1 MSAGVVVGLLLAA
14 GESRRMR
21 GGNKL
26 LREWGGEPL
35 IRRIAKT
42 ALGSQL
48 DSLLA
53 VVGHESDAVQK
64 ALEGLEIEFV
74 LNPKYAQG
82 MGSSLSAGVERV
94 RERADAVV
102 ILLGDMPR
110 IQSSTIDTVLARWR
124 QGGLCVVH
132 CGSVDSPRPPTLFS
146 RELFA
151 DLTAL
156 SGDQGAR
163 SIIESKRE
171 RSGIVTV
178 EPAELS
184 DFDESS
190 DWPDAEAP

>member
-1 MSAGVVVGLLLAA
+1 MSAGGVVGLLLAA

-26 LREWGGEPL
+26 LRDWGGEPV

-42 ALGSQL
+42 ALDSQL

-53 VVGHESDAVQK
+53 VVGHEADAVQN
-64 ALEGLEIEFV
+64 ALAGLGIEFV
-74 LNPKYAQG
+74 LNPRYAQG

-94 RERADAVV
+94 RERAEAVV

-110 IQSSTIDTVLARWR
+110 LQSSTIDKVLARRR
-124 QGGLCVVH
+124 QGGVWVVH
-132 CGSVDSPRPPTLFS
+132 CGSIATPRPPTLFS
-146 RELFA
+146 QELFA
-151 DLTAL
+151 DLVAL

-163 SIIESKRE
+163 SLIESHRE
-171 RSGIVTV
+171 RSSVVTV

-190 DWPDAEAP
+190 DWPDAEAI

>member
-1 MSAGVVVGLLLAA
+1 VSAGVVVGLLLAA